1 MIDQI
6 PQVPQDQ
13 NSFTTWIIGLGV
25 AGFGALFGFIKWLV
39 GIQVKRIKELTDK
52 VGDLENKI
60 TANTAL
66 DTATNARIDG
76 IGKEIENINKRLD
89 NHFTTKFK
97 DLQSQID
104 KLKAVRG
111 L

>member
-1 MIDQI
+1 MINQI
-6 PQVPQDQ
+6 QDIQEHGLVP
-13 NSFTTWIIGLGV
+13 WIIGLAV
-25 AGFGALFGFIKWLV
+25 AGFGALFAFIKWLV
-39 GIQVKRIKELTDK
+39 GIQVNRIKELVAK
-52 VGDLENKI
+52 VNGLEIQI

-76 IGKEIENINKRLD
+76 IGKEIDNINKKLD

-104 KLKAVRG
+104 KLKAKGGRG
-111 L
+111 R